1 MRISTGQMQRYIMQ
15 GLTGQGERYAQ
26 VSQQM
31 VTGNRILKPSDDPL
45 GTVKLL
51 GLNREQQALT
61 QYRANIAQLDSRL
74 SKVESYL
81 QSGHDVLLRV
91 QDLTLAAANGSYSD
105 SDRAAAAQELTS
117 LRTTLLDIANARGEE
132 GDYLFAGSL
141 LNAPAVVVDGG
152 GNYVYQGDALTRQ
165 VSVAKGV
172 TIASN
177 DTAQALFFDGA
188 GNFFDDLTAF
198 IDALNT
204 PGVDALAEAHTMM
217 DRLVDTM
224 DAINFTLT
232 DIGGRMNSLQQ
243 LELSQEDLGLANQ
256 EIIGELKDLNYAEAM
271 TRVAQIE
278 LALTATQKT
287 FANIN
292 QLSLFDYL

>member
-15 GLTGQGERYAQ
+15 GLSGQGERYAQ

-31 VTGNRILKPSDDPL
+31 VTGNRILRPSDDPL

-51 GLNREQQALT
+51 GLNREQQSLS

-81 QSGHDVLLRV
+81 QSGHEVLLRV
-91 QDLTLAAANGSYSD
+91 QDLTLAAANGSYTD
-105 SDRAAAAQELTS
+105 SDRAAAAQELES

-141 LNAPAVVVDGG
+141 LNQPAVADDGA
-152 GNYVYQGDALTRQ
+152 GNYTYQGDTLTRH

-172 TIASN
+172 TLASN

-188 GNFFDDLTAF
+188 GNFFDELSDF
-198 IDALNT
+198 ITVLNT
-204 PGVDALAEAHTMM
+204 PGADANTAAHAMKARADSTMH
-217 DRLVDTM
+217 
-224 DAINFTLT
+224 AINFTLT
-232 DIGGRMNSLQQ
+232 DIGGRMNSLKQ
-243 LELSQEDLGLANQ
+243 LEVAQEDLGLANQ
-256 EIIGELKDLNYAEAM
+256 EIIGELKDLNYADAM